1 MSRPVARERRDS
13 TGSRSEQ
20 RMNQKNGSQENI
32 KDSKECIEMTGV
44 VVELLPSLS
53 FRVKLENGQ
62 EILGYLAGRMRM
74 NRIKLLPGDKVK
86 VQITPYDLTKGRI
99 TYRY

>member
-1 MSRPVARERRDS
+1 
-13 TGSRSEQ
+13 
-20 RMNQKNGSQENI
+20 MNQKKGSQENI
-32 KDSKECIEMTGV
+32 KNSKEYIEMTGV

-62 EILGYLAGRMRM
+62 EILSYLAGRMRM

>member
-1 MSRPVARERRDS
+1 
-13 TGSRSEQ
+13 
-20 RMNQKNGSQENI
+20 MNQKNGSQENI
-32 KDSKECIEMTGV
+32 KNSKEYIEMIGV
-44 VVELLPSLS
+44 VVELLPSLF

-62 EILGYLAGRMRM
+62 EILSYLAGRMRM

>member
-1 MSRPVARERRDS
+1 
-13 TGSRSEQ
+13 
-20 RMNQKNGSQENI
+20 MNQKNGSQENI
-32 KDSKECIEMTGV
+32 KDSKEYIEMIGV

>member
-1 MSRPVARERRDS
+1 
-13 TGSRSEQ
+13 
-20 RMNQKNGSQENI
+20 MNQKNGSQENI
-32 KDSKECIEMTGV
+32 KNSKEYIEMTGV
-44 VVELLPSLS
+44 VVELLPSLF

-62 EILGYLAGRMRM
+62 EILSYLAGRMRM

>member
-1 MSRPVARERRDS
+1 
-13 TGSRSEQ
+13 
-20 RMNQKNGSQENI
+20 
-32 KDSKECIEMTGV
+32 MTGV
-44 VVELLPSLS
+44 VVELLPSLF

-62 EILGYLAGRMRM
+62 EILSYLAGRMRM

>member
-1 MSRPVARERRDS
+1 
-13 TGSRSEQ
+13 
-20 RMNQKNGSQENI
+20 MNQKNGSQENI
-32 KDSKECIEMTGV
+32 KNSKEYIEMIGV
-44 VVELLPSLS
+44 VVELLPSLF

-62 EILGYLAGRMRM
+62 GILCYFAGRMRM
-74 NRIKLLPGDKVK
+74 TSIKLLPGDKVK